1 LKQASHLVIV
11 RLADERT
18 AEVAGLS
25 KRVDRREKTRKR
37 RYVERIQ
44 RRKEQ
49 RRLQAQVDAAI
60 RQAIRQAYEQ
70 VLRDEVTALLGRALS
85 ERRDLDDPT
94 VVGARCNKCGA
105 CYRRE
110 FSRDGTYKR
119 SVLSL
124 EAWVE
129 IRVPRLTCN
138 CGGVVDFE
146 FVHLEPY
153 NRFWFDLEERGRE
166 LAGLCVSLR
175 DSVEVLAWR
184 SGQPISIATL
194 NKRVNQTA
202 ELTEAFHKGQFE
214 CVPTVVMLDGVWL
227 KVLIPT
233 DEEYLDKRG
242 RRRKRQKLRRFP
254 LLVAYGVDPNSG
266 QRWVLDW
273 ERGEDE
279 DQASWQKLLERLLE
293 RGLTVERGLKLFV
306 HDGSAGLDKAFEV
319 VWFGEGVERQRCVFH
334 KLRNVGRDVVGDEG
348 MTAKER
354 RKRRGEV
361 LKDAAQVYR
370 GENEAEIRRRLAGF
384 RAKWAEKEPKAVA
397 TLERDFDQTLA
408 YLKVLERARTRGEAW
423 RVECLRTT
431 SPLERVQ
438 RQFRQKQRQ
447 LLISHSERGV
457 DAAIELVIR
466 HRGLALSSRA
476 AEPWTQLLEEALL
489 AA

>member
-1 LKQASHLVIV
+1 LI
-11 RLADERT
+11 DERGGQ
-18 AEVAGLS
+18 VAGLS
-25 KRVDRREKTRKR
+25 KRVTRREKTRKR
-37 RYVERIQ
+37 RYIERTQ

-49 RRLQAQVDAAI
+49 HRLQERLAETI
-60 RQAIRQAYEQ
+60 RQVVREAYEQ
-70 VLRDEVTALLGRALS
+70 ALRAEVTVLLGRVLS
-85 ERRDLDDPT
+85 ERGDLADST
-94 VVGARCNKCGA
+94 VVGARCNKCGTR
-105 CYRRE
+105 YRRE

-124 EAWVE
+124 DTWVE
-129 IRVPRLTCN
+129 IRVPRLSCD
-138 CGGVVDFE
+138 CGGVIDFE

-166 LAGLCVSLR
+166 LAGLSVSLR

-184 SGQPISIATL
+184 NAQPISIATL
-194 NKRVNQTA
+194 NSRVNQTA
-202 ELTEAFHKGQFE
+202 RLAEAFHKGQLQR
-214 CVPTVVMLDGVWL
+214 VPAAVMLDGVWL

-233 DEEYLDKRG
+233 DEEYVDKLG

-254 LLVAYGVDPNSG
+254 LLVAYGVDPVSG
-266 QRWVLDW
+266 ERWVLDW

-279 DQASWQKLLERLLE
+279 DQASWQRLLERLLE
-293 RGLTVERGLKLFV
+293 RGLTAERGLKLFV

-334 KLRNVGRDVVGDEG
+334 KLRNVRRDVVGEEG
-348 MTAKER
+348 MSRQERQER
-354 RKRRGEV
+354 RREV
-361 LKDAAQVYR
+361 LADAAAVYR
-370 GENEAEIRRRLAGF
+370 GEDEGEIRRRLAAF

-397 TLERDFDQTLA
+397 TLERDFDQTLV
-408 YLKVLERARTRGEAW
+408 YLKVLERARARGEAW
-423 RVECLRTT
+423 RMECLRTT

-438 RQFRQKQRQ
+438 RHFRQKQRQ

-466 HRGLALSSRA
+466 HRGLALSTRA